1 MRGENTHGAI
11 DCHISPET
19 KTEIKNG
26 NKTETVQAV
35 LKMARCCVGLSSCPP
50 LGFPMILSTRSCGDR
65 IQLEIWRACHLIG
78 FCGTGGGVGGEVLD
92 FPTQLGRKSKGDK
105 KGTSKGCVEFYRSN
119 DFCSVLHPLG
129 YFALNIYDLFY
140 ISCTT
145 FIDLDTCVVAR

>member
-1 MRGENTHGAI
+1 MELVA
-11 DCHISPET
+11 
-19 KTEIKNG
+19 
-26 NKTETVQAV
+26 
-35 LKMARCCVGLSSCPP
+35 
-50 LGFPMILSTRSCGDR
+50 
-65 IQLEIWRACHLIG
+65 
-78 FCGTGGGVGGEVLD
+78 VLD

-119 DFCSVLHPLG
+119 DFCSVLHPLD